1 MTLADVGLE
10 QELSREA
17 SLAQICKWVKAEQM
31 CAARKTVAGGQ
42 VSDAGQENPSG
53 LWELVVK
60 L

>member
-1 MTLADVGLE
+1 MGLE